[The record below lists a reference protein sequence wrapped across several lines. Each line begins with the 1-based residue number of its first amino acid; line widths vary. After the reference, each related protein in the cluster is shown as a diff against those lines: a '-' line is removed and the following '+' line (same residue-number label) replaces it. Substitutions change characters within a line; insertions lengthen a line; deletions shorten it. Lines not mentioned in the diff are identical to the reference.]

1 MPRLGKRKQ
10 HLKKVREISVAVCK
24 KPKST
29 SSQDSPQVG
38 QASGTS
44 DFLTVSQDEPSSS
57 GVATHSEASSDSDTD
72 SDFDPDESLKDDP
85 VALIEEFTADWI
97 SALSRDDLYS
107 LTPHLH
113 RGLSVHD
120 YCSL

>member
-1 MPRLGKRKQ
+1 M
-10 HLKKVREISVAVCK
+10 VRENSTSRRCEKYLLQCK

-38 QASGTS
+38 QASGTF

-113 RGLSVHD
+113 RGLSAHD